1 MAYYEL
7 ILLRP
12 QLNSDNRI
20 RATLLLCSWRR
31 ADDARIQNAYPQK
44 KNWRDE
50 AGQAIAIVGIPI
62 NIYHYLVLF
71 FIEENKICVDISVS
85 ILVLQ
90 NSQL

>member
-44 KNWRDE
+44 TNRRDE
-50 AGQAIAIVGIPI
+50 ASQATAIVGA
-62 NIYHYLVLF
+62 N
-71 FIEENKICVDISVS
+71 NKH
-85 ILVLQ
+85 
-90 NSQL
+90 